1 MVPAISL
8 GVATLGTQTKNTALR
23 WVAAFFAL
31 AYLPVYAL
39 ASPAPFEQPDSDAK
53 FVRQVRRIFGQFRHA
68 DLQQVFKT
76 AQPVMCSELVSDNG
90 EWREVGFFNEN
101 RGFGNWFRTSIAE
114 IRSQLDVYK
123 FQGSCESETSPLRVT
138 TRFPVDQSLKA
149 NREKLIPFDEIK
161 IRVNAPVAGH
171 FERRTEAYAFD
182 LPYLYRVSG
191 TNTHP
196 LYALSPPTIA
206 DEYAPEAVNRW
217 ECKAVTAED
226 ITYRFLICRT
236 TLLSRSSSPGSANT
250 KTAYGTSAFSILT
263 DGQEASTSVK
273 LTFGDDIDL
282 SGGQ

>member
-1 MVPAISL
+1 LIAV
-8 GVATLGTQTKNTALR
+8 
-23 WVAAFFAL
+23 FCAL
-31 AYLPVYAL
+31 AYSPLDAS
-39 ASPAPFEQPDSDAK
+39 ASPAHFEQADSDAK
-53 FVRQVRRIFGQFRHA
+53 FVRQVRRIFGHFRHA

-76 AQPVMCSELVSDNG
+76 AQPIMCSELVSDNG

-123 FQGSCESETSPLRVT
+123 FEGSCERETSPLRVT

-149 NREKLIPFDEIK
+149 NREGLIPFDEIK
-161 IRVNAPVAGH
+161 IRVNAPVTGH
-171 FERRTEAYAFD
+171 FEKRTEAYAFD

-191 TNTHP
+191 TNTYP
-196 LYALSPPTIA
+196 LYALSPRTLS

-226 ITYRFLICRT
+226 VTYRFLICRT
-236 TLLSRSSSPGSANT
+236 TLLSRRFTTVNDNA
-250 KTAYGTSAFSILT
+250 KTAYGMSAFSILT

-273 LTFGDDIDL
+273 LTFGDDTDL
-282 SGGQ
+282 SGSQ

>member
-1 MVPAISL
+1 LIAV
-8 GVATLGTQTKNTALR
+8 
-23 WVAAFFAL
+23 FCAL
-31 AYLPVYAL
+31 AYPPIHAP
-39 ASPAPFEQPDSDAK
+39 ASPARFEQPDSDAR

-68 DLQQVFKT
+68 DLQQLYKT

-123 FQGSCESETSPLRVT
+123 FEGSCDRETSPLRVT
-138 TRFPVDQSLKA
+138 TRFPLDQSLKA
-149 NREKLIPFDEIK
+149 NREGLIPFDEIK
-161 IRVNAPVAGH
+161 IRVNAPVTGH
-171 FERRTEAYAFD
+171 FEKRTEAYVFD
-182 LPYLYRVSG
+182 LPYLYRVSD

-196 LYALSPPTIA
+196 LYALSPRTLS

-226 ITYRFLICRT
+226 VTFRFLICRT
-236 TLLSRSSSPGSANT
+236 TLLSASSSPLNVNA

-263 DGQEASTSVK
+263 DGQEAFASVK
-273 LTFGDDIDL
+273 LSFADDTDL
-282 SGGQ
+282 SGDQPPFLH